1 MKKLALGIDTS
12 CYTTSVAI
20 MDEDFKIIFEERK
33 LLDVPSGKKGLAQSE
48 MIFQH
53 TKALPILLENAFN
66 SIENSVDMIGV
77 SAFPRRQQESYM
89 PVFLSGFGYA
99 KSLAAAL
106 RMPLFLFSHQEGHI
120 WASAAEEIFSE
131 KKKCYGIQSSGGT
144 LEGLEINLQSGSG
157 EMDIKILLES
167 EDISLGQLIDRI
179 GVRCGLPFPAGPHF
193 PPADLLQMENQ
204 KIPVSIRGKSIFL
217 AGAETDLLRKYSC
230 DSEKILGETL
240 YIVAETLRR
249 MCDLLGESGDSIIL
263 GGGTLANPSIR
274 NYLEKKVDRKLFFP
288 LEKYSSDNAVG
299 IARAAL
305 ESWRKE
311 NLCGT

>member
-20 MDEDFKIIFEERK
+20 IDEDFKIIFEERE
-33 LLDVPSGKKGLAQSE
+33 LLDIPIGKKGLAQSE

-53 TKALPILLENAFN
+53 TKVLPELLVKAFK

-77 SAFPRRQQESYM
+77 STFPRRQEKSYM

-120 WASAAEEIFSE
+120 WASAAEEIFL
-131 KKKCYGIQSSGGT
+131 KKKNCFGIQSSGGT
-144 LEGLEINLQSGSG
+144 LEGFEIGFQSGG
-157 EMDIKILLES
+157 EMDIKILFES
-167 EDISLGQLIDRI
+167 ADISLGQLIDRI

-193 PPADLLQMENQ
+193 PSVDLFQMKNQ
-204 KIPVSIRGKSIFL
+204 KIPVLIKEQSVFL
-217 AGAETDLLRKYSC
+217 SGAETHLKRKYSC
-230 DSEKILGETL
+230 NSEEIQKETL
-240 YIVAETLRR
+240 YIVAETLRK
-249 MCDLLGESGDSIIL
+249 MCSILGGPGDSIIL
-263 GGGTLANPSIR
+263 VGGTLSNSSIR
-274 NYLEKKVDRKLFFP
+274 SYLEKTVDRELFFP

-299 IARAAL
+299 VARAAL

>member
-33 LLDVPSGKKGLAQSE
+33 LLDIPSGKKGLAQSE

-53 TKALPILLENAFN
+53 IKVLPQLLENAFN
-66 SIENSVDMIGV
+66 SIEKSVDMVGV
-77 SAFPRRQQESYM
+77 SAFPRRQKESYM

-106 RMPLFLFSHQEGHI
+106 RMPLFLFSHQEGHV
-120 WASAAEEIFSE
+120 WASLAEEIFSE
-131 KKKCYGIQSSGGT
+131 KKNCYGIQSSGGT
-144 LEGLEINLQSGSG
+144 LEGFEVGFQSGG
-157 EMDIKILLES
+157 EMEIKILLES

-179 GVRCGLPFPAGPHF
+179 GVRCGLLFPAGPHF
-193 PPADLLQMENQ
+193 PPEDLLQMESQ
-204 KIPVSIRGKSIFL
+204 KIPVSIKGKSIFL
-217 AGAETDLLRKYSC
+217 SGAETHLIRNYPC
-230 DSEKILGETL
+230 DSEEIKKETL
-240 YIVAETLRR
+240 YIAAETLRK
-249 MCDLLGESGDSIIL
+249 MCNQLGKSGDSIIL
-263 GGGTLANPSIR
+263 AGGTLSNPSIR
-274 NYLEKKVDRKLFFP
+274 RYLEKTVDRKLFYP

-311 NLCGT
+311 ELCGT

>member
-33 LLDVPSGKKGLAQSE
+33 LLDVPIGKKGLAQSE

-53 TKALPILLENAFN
+53 TKVLPLLLENAFN
-66 SIENSVDMIGV
+66 ATENTVDMIGV

-106 RMPLFLFSHQEGHI
+106 RKPLFLFSHQEGHI

-131 KKKCYGIQSSGGT
+131 KKNCYGIQSSGGT
-144 LEGLEINLQSGSG
+144 LEGMGIHFQAGG
-157 EMDIKILLES
+157 EMDIQILLES
-167 EDISLGQLIDRI
+167 KDISLGQLIDRI

-193 PPADLLQMENQ
+193 PAVDLCQMEGQ
-204 KIPVSIRGKSIFL
+204 KIPASIRGKSVFL
-217 AGAETDLLRKYSC
+217 AGAETHLLRKYSC
-230 DSEKILGETL
+230 DSEEILKETL
-240 YIVAETLRR
+240 YIVSEILRR
-249 MCDLLGESGDSIIL
+249 MCELLGESGDSIIM

-274 NYLEKKVDRKLFFP
+274 RYLEKTVDRKLFFP
-288 LEKYSSDNAVG
+288 LENYSSDNAVG

>member
-20 MDEDFKIIFEERK
+20 MDEYFKIIFEERK
-33 LLDVPSGKKGLAQSE
+33 LLDIPIGKKGLAQSE

-53 TKALPILLENAFN
+53 TKVLPILLENAFN

-99 KSLAAAL
+99 KSLAAVL

-120 WASAAEEIFSE
+120 WASAAEEIFIE
-131 KKKCYGIQSSGGT
+131 KKNCYGIQSSGGT
-144 LEGLEINLQSGSG
+144 LEGIGIHFQSGG
-157 EMDIKILLES
+157 ELDIKILLES

-193 PPADLLQMENQ
+193 PSVDLLQMENQ
-204 KIPVSIRGKSIFL
+204 KIPVSIREKSIFL

-230 DSEKILGETL
+230 DSEEIQKETL

-249 MCDLLGESGDSIIL
+249 MCDLLGKPGDSIIL

-274 NYLEKKVDRKLFFP
+274 SYLEKTVNRKLFF
-288 LEKYSSDNAVG
+288 SV
-299 IARAAL
+299 
-305 ESWRKE
+305 RKI
-311 NLCGT
+311 

>member
-33 LLDVPSGKKGLAQSE
+33 LLDIPFGKKGLAQSE

-53 TKALPILLENAFN
+53 TKVLPILLENAFN
-66 SIENSVDMIGV
+66 SIEGSVDMIGV

-120 WASAAEEIFSE
+120 WASAAAEIFSE
-131 KKKCYGIQSSGGT
+131 RKRCYGIQSSGGT
-144 LEGLEINLQSGSG
+144 LEGIEIHFQSGG
-157 EMDIKILLES
+157 EMDIQILLES

-193 PPADLLQMENQ
+193 PLVDLLQRENC

-217 AGAETDLLRKYSC
+217 AGAETHLLRKYSC
-230 DSEKILGETL
+230 ESEEIMGETL
-240 YIVAETLRR
+240 FVVAETLRK
-249 MCDLLGESGDSIIL
+249 MCDRLGESGDSIIL

-274 NYLEKKVDRKLFFP
+274 RYLEKKVDRKLFFP

-299 IARAAL
+299 IARATLA
-305 ESWRKE
+305 SWRKE